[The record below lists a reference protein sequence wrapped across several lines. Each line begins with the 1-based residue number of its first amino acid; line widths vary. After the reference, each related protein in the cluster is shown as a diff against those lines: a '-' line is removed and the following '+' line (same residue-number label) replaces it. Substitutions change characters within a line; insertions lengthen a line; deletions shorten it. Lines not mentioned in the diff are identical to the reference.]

1 MERKLYKSSTNRV
14 FFGVCGGIGEFFE
27 VDPVVIRLLTV
38 IFTLMGGAGLL
49 AYIIAA
55 IMIPES
61 SLAGRFRSSGPGN
74 SGPEQDRPEPDQS
87 EMWEKPAKKSRGNS
101 SLTFGVILM
110 CIGALVLINV
120 ILPWIQDE
128 LILAAA
134 LIGLGFYFVIRK
146 G

>member
-55 IMIPES
+55 IMIPERS
-61 SLAGRFRSSGPGN
+61 TVGGFRSPGPEN
-74 SGPEQDRPEPDQS
+74 RGPEQDGPEPDQP
-87 EMWEKPAKKSRGNS
+87 EMSQKTAKKSRGNS
-101 SLTFGVILM
+101 SLTFGVILIGM
-110 CIGALVLINV
+110 GALVLINV